1 MEQEDNNVEK
11 DEKQTESPMEAP
23 DKPVGSPAEVFC
35 KQTETPAEAVLSE
48 PTNNVTEA
56 SSKPTDTPA
65 ETPAEV
71 LSKTK
76 DTTAEPAEVSTSPSE
91 IPSKVSDIPESSEK
105 KTPKSLKAR
114 SQIRKKS
121 LAVNGQKAI
130 KNKGFSQPQ
139 GKIRKKKN
147 NIVLQGK
154 KESGNNEED
163 KTKEQISGKVNEP
176 DVIANEEHAEKINQ
190 AEKNKENVN
199 ESDKSHQKLK
209 KGKKCRWSDGN
220 SKNQKNK
227 EKLAETNKSP
237 ETEKKK
243 EKVNG
248 KSPWTGKTK
257 EKIDGL
263 IFMCSG
269 KTKPDCF
276 HYHVMGVS
284 MGKKDNV
291 LRIRPGLKLFLYD
304 FDLKLLYGIYKASS
318 SGGISLEPKAFGGKF
333 PAQVRFNV
341 HRNCLPLPES
351 VFKKAIKENY
361 NEKNKFKTEL
371 TRPQVRKLMALYR
384 PAEVHSS
391 VARSPSAAATR
402 DKAVRERERESGSLS
417 ARKRESGLLS
427 ARNRESGSLSA
438 RKRESRSH
446 REKQVSRANDDSRSR
461 RWLSNE
467 KDQNRGHREVRRE
480 GSPRNLYLTEKEYRT
495 YGLRGERR
503 NLTPPSHASDPT
515 LETYRR
521 DYEREHLLRH
531 PNLVLRDTV
540 PAHRETVHAD
550 PLYLSEREYPA
561 YSHGARRE
569 LPPPVPA
576 TGLDPY
582 AKDPY
587 YSYYFSG
594 SSVDPYLP
602 PPRREDIPSGSY
614 VVGGR
619 RESHMVDGA
628 DPLRRRE
635 LERLDRLYATTYP
648 SDSLS
653 GYSHTYQTR
662 HEAAASSRY
671 PAGSSYSYR

>member
-1 MEQEDNNVEK
+1 MEQENNNVEK
-11 DEKQTESPMEAP
+11 DEKKTESPMEAP
-23 DKPVGSPAEVFC
+23 DKPVGSPAEAFC
-35 KQTETPAEAVLSE
+35 KQTETSAEAVLSE

-76 DTTAEPAEVSTSPSE
+76 DTTAEPAE
-91 IPSKVSDIPESSEK
+91 IPSKVSDILESSEK
-105 KTPKSLKAR
+105 KTPKSLKAK
-114 SQIRKKS
+114 SKIRKKS

-130 KNKGFSQPQ
+130 KNKGASQPQ
-139 GKIRKKKN
+139 GKIKKKKN

-163 KTKEQISGKVNEP
+163 KTKEQISGKVNKP
-176 DVIANEEHAEKINQ
+176 DIIANEEHAEKINQ
-190 AEKNKENVN
+190 AEKNKEKVS

-209 KGKKCRWSDGN
+209 KGEKRRWSDGN

-237 ETEKKK
+237 ETEKKI
-243 EKVNG
+243 EKVDG
-248 KSPWTGKTK
+248 KSPRSGKKK

-276 HYHVMGVS
+276 HYRVMGVS

-341 HRNCLPLPES
+341 HRDCLPLPES

-361 NEKNKFKTEL
+361 NERNKFKTEL

-391 VARSPSAAATR
+391 VAIRSPPAAATR
-402 DKAVRERERESGSLS
+402 DKAVRERERESGSFS
-417 ARKRESGLLS
+417 ARKRESGSLS
-427 ARNRESGSLSA
+427 ARNKESGSLSA

-446 REKQVSRANDDSRSR
+446 REKQVRDSRANDDSRSR
-461 RWLSNE
+461 RRLPNE
-467 KDQNRGHREVRRE
+467 RDQNRGHRQVRRE
-480 GSPRNLYLTEKEYRT
+480 GSPRNLYLTEKEYRI

-503 NLTPPSHASDPT
+503 NLTPPSHTSDPT

-521 DYEREHLLRH
+521 DYEREHLLGH
-531 PNLVLRDTV
+531 PNLILRDSV
-540 PAHRETVHAD
+540 PADRETAHAE

-582 AKDPY
+582 AEDPY

-602 PPRREDIPSGSY
+602 PHRREDIRSGTY